1 VKPIQP
7 LAAILLLA
15 APALARAQDLTAQPG
30 ESWLFRVAKG
40 QPVAV
45 HRVQPTTPPAPG
57 EIRLTVKRMMGTTVT
72 LLNNSAQ
79 AYTYR
84 ATLVGADGKAI
95 TARSCVLPAN
105 NRLAMESWPQVAAA
119 VRIADFKPTRDSS
132 CR

>member
-1 VKPIQP
+1 MSLLLTAA
-7 LAAILLLA
+7 LAASLS
-15 APALARAQDLTAQPG
+15 AQPG

-45 HRVQPTTPPAPG
+45 HRVKATAIPGPG

-79 AYTYR
+79 SYTYR

-119 VRIADFKPTRDSS
+119 VRIDDFKPTRDSS

>member
-1 VKPIQP
+1 MAPSF
-7 LAAILLLA
+7 LLA
-15 APALARAQDLTAQPG
+15 AALAASLTAQAG

-40 QPVAV
+40 QPVGA

-57 EIRLTVKRMMGTTVT
+57 EIRLTVRRMMGTSVT
-72 LLNNSAQ
+72 LLNNSAV

-105 NRLAMESWPQVAAA
+105 NRLAMESWPQIAAA